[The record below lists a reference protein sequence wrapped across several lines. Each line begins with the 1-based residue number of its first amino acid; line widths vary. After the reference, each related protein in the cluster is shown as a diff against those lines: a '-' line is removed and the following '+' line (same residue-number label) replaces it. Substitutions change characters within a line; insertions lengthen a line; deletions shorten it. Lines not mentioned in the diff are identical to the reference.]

1 MLLVHPK
8 PVQTKRLTMQL
19 NIQLLSDTEK
29 AKIHERS
36 LDILADTG
44 MQIHTTKGRKILE
57 SVGAEVDHHTH
68 IVKFPQALI
77 EQSLKSA
84 PKQFK
89 LGGRR
94 PGWNF
99 QMNQGNCTMCLDG
112 EGVSTIDRNTGKIRP
127 SSTQDLLDVTR
138 MGDAIDELGI
148 YWCSVTPHDRGET
161 LADYLYYQIN
171 VFRNFTKHVQD
182 PFKSTLQTPWILEI
196 LQVIFGDKETIRREH
211 PYSTL
216 LCPQSPLIIQE
227 EYTDA
232 ILDLKGWNIP
242 VAVMPMALMG
252 ATAPASMVST
262 LTLVNCEVL
271 GSLCLLQAN
280 EPGVP
285 FIYAPV
291 ASLMD
296 PRSARYFC
304 GGIEN
309 SVMHAAATEMSRYYQ
324 LPVISSAFG
333 TDTFEPSIQGGLE
346 RAMSMVLP
354 SAANPDIIIGP
365 GLFGGNMILSFD
377 QIILDAEIFRM
388 SRQLARGINTTED
401 NWLEQVISEV
411 GSGGNYLTHPS
422 TAKNVRSGEW
432 HIPKIGVHCDYEV
445 WKASKK
451 RSLIEEARSKVVEIL
466 EKHQPIPFEDYMEK
480 ELANIVKSGME
491 IEETI

>member
-1 MLLVHPK
+1 
-8 PVQTKRLTMQL
+8 MQL
-19 NIQLLSDTEK
+19 TIQLLSDTEK
-29 AKIHERS
+29 NKIHERS
-36 LDILADTG
+36 LDILANTG
-44 MQIHTTKGRKILE
+44 MQINTPKGRKVLE
-57 SVGAEVDHHTH
+57 SAGADVNHQTH
-68 IVKFPQALI
+68 VVKFPRVLV
-77 EQSLKSA
+77 EQSLKTA

-94 PGWNF
+94 PGWEF
-99 QMNQGNCTMCLDG
+99 PMNQGNSTMCFDG
-112 EGVSTIDRNTGKIRP
+112 EGVSTIDRDTGEIRP
-127 SSTQDLLDVTR
+127 SCTQDLLDVTR
-138 MGDAIDELGI
+138 IGDAIDELGI

-161 LADYLYYQIN
+161 LTDYLKYQIN
-171 VFRNFTKHVQD
+171 VFRNFSKHIQD
-182 PFKSTLQTPWILEI
+182 PFKSTLQTPWLLEI
-196 LQVIFGDKETIRREH
+196 LQVIFGDKETIRRDH

-285 FIYAPV
+285 VIYAPV

-309 SVMHAAATEMSRYYQ
+309 SVMHAAAAEMSRFYQ

-333 TDTFEPSIQGGLE
+333 TDTFTPSIQGGLE
-346 RAMSMVLP
+346 RAMSVVLP

-377 QIILDAEIFRM
+377 QIILDTEIFRM
-388 SRQLARGINTTED
+388 SRQLAQGIDTAED
-401 NWLEQVISEV
+401 NWLEAVISEV
-411 GSGGNYLTHPS
+411 GHGGNYLTHPS
-422 TAKNVRSGEW
+422 TAKKVRSDQW
-432 HIPKIGVHCDYEV
+432 YIPKIGVHCDYEV
-445 WKASKK
+445 WKAAEK
-451 RSLIEEARSKVVEIL
+451 RSLIEEARHKVDEIL
-466 EKHQPIPFEDYMEK
+466 EKHQPIPLNENVEK
-480 ELANIVKSGME
+480 ELANIVKRGRE
-491 IEETI
+491 VTDII